1 MRRIRLFGVQSNAG
15 IGVHSQSLYQ
25 CLCRYEGGLFSVE
38 FFNHASPAE
47 VESAVASTS
56 DTDVNICFFPESF
69 AARLSGICIY
79 YAVFES
85 NRPSPGYEEWLKDFD
100 FIFSPSNWGK
110 NCMVQY
116 GLPEERIFV
125 VPEGVDPFV
134 FHPFGR
140 SATKKD
146 GPTRILMIGKYE
158 SRKGYAEAL
167 EAFRI
172 AYQRE
177 QNMEL
182 WLKADWVN
190 PQGSAMHPEFIA
202 LAQGYTNL
210 PVKLVSGLL
219 NQAQMVDLYRQSD
232 LFLFPS
238 RCEGW
243 GLPLIEAIASGL
255 PAICCDFGGQS
266 EFLSA
271 IPKLHVSVP
280 YELAPIECP
289 VWHNWYQHADGNYGD
304 WAKISPETLAKKLVE
319 AVRSPKTRAHGIAAA
334 GIIRNRFSWER
345 SADRLVQ
352 QLTASKIIE

>member
-85 NRPSPGYEEWLKDFD
+85 NRPSPGYEKWLKDFD

-140 SATKKD
+140 SPAKKD

-172 AYQRE
+172 AYQQE

-255 PAICCDFGGQS
+255 PARDS
-266 EFLSA
+266 
-271 IPKLHVSVP
+271 
-280 YELAPIECP
+280 
-289 VWHNWYQHADGNYGD
+289 
-304 WAKISPETLAKKLVE
+304 
-319 AVRSPKTRAHGIAAA
+319 R
-334 GIIRNRFSWER
+334 
-345 SADRLVQ
+345 
-352 QLTASKIIE
+352 